1 MTNTNNSNIK
11 FEEFETL
18 NGKKINSLATIVNG
32 DTIRIVVHDG
42 MFHMDELLAIAM
54 INVITKPLSGIEVV
68 RTRDINLIQDGDIVL
83 DVFNT
88 KLDHHDPAKQ
98 VQEDE
103 RTLAAAGL
111 TWRWLKPLLLPIIG
125 ESGWSRIDQTLVKP
139 VDHTDNTGEM
149 NPLTYSV
156 NVVRN
161 IMGVDGFK
169 TCLEMV
175 TMPLQA
181 AVSSENKAFEE
192 EKEYQSCQNFT
203 VINEKKLKVLDK
215 HLGIINPVGD
225 EAGYV
230 WPENGGYTIKMF
242 TAAGYKLSKCGV
254 KGGEIPGVIFT
265 HANGFL
271 GKVESMEDLDK
282 IV

>member
-1 MTNTNNSNIK
+1 MTNTNN
-11 FEEFETL
+11 EEVEML

-32 DTIRIVVHDG
+32 DHIRIVVHDG

-54 INVITKPLSGIEVV
+54 INVTAKPSSTDKGIEVV

-103 RTLAAAGL
+103 HTLAAAGL
-111 TWRWLKPLLLPIIG
+111 TWRWLKPLLLPVIG

-156 NVVRN
+156 NAVRN
-161 IMGVDGFK
+161 IMGVDDGFK

-175 TMPLQA
+175 TIPLKA

-192 EKEYQSCQNFT
+192 EKYRSCQNFT
-203 VINEKKLKVLDK
+203 VINGKKLKVLDK
-215 HLGIINPVGD
+215 HLDIINPVGD

-242 TAAGYKLSKCGV
+242 TAAGL
-254 KGGEIPGVIFT
+254 
-265 HANGFL
+265 
-271 GKVESMEDLDK
+271 
-282 IV
+282 